1 MLHFRTILLWLAFLL
16 LLSQYFINFDH
27 FAFGLI
33 FRLMPSGILLLWF
46 LLSIFIKDKFKIN
59 MEKISTTLLFLIK
72 ILRPAASISI
82 VLGAMLKIMHW
93 PFGNILLIAGIG
105 FMAIYS
111 TILSKISTQKED
123 YNPEIVDDVDD

>member
-1 MLHFRTILLWLAFLL
+1 
-16 LLSQYFINFDH
+16 
-27 FAFGLI
+27 
-33 FRLMPSGILLLWF
+33 
-46 LLSIFIKDKFKIN
+46 